1 MSKEI
6 NIGYYDNS
14 ILEESL
20 KVVELKEKEEYYR
33 INKEKIERSDYWK
46 EKLNE
51 YITFLNKWHHYTS
64 FPKSVSE
71 ICKKAGLSS
80 YEGVFFL
87 ATEQYSRYKLPITYD
102 IYNNT
107 SDHKAE
113 YAEMLRYDKKYRSR

>member
-20 KVVELKEKEEYYR
+20 KVVDLKGKEEYCV
-33 INKEKIERSDYWK
+33 INKVENDHREYWK
-46 EKLNE
+46 GKLNE
-51 YITFLNKWHHYTS
+51 YINFLEKWHGYI
-64 FPKSVSE
+64 KSTNSIYE
-71 ICKKAGLSS
+71 MCELSRLRN

-87 ATEQYSRYKLPITYD
+87 AINSYSDYTPPIMYT
-102 IYNNT
+102 IHNNT

-113 YAEMLRYDKKYRSR
+113 YAKILRYDKKYRSR